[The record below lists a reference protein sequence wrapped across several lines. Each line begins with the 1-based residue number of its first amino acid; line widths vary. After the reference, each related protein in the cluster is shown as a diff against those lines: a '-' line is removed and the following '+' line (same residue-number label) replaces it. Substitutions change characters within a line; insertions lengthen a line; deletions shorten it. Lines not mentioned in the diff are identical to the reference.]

1 MPIIQLNN
9 KKVHILELNPE
20 ASETIVMIHG
30 MFTNSSIFYFNIAPE
45 LAKKYHVVLY
55 DLRSHG
61 LSEQIDHGYN
71 LKNLSQDLL
80 DLLDFMKLSQ
90 VDLVGYSFGGLIAMY
105 TAIHFPEKVKKLAI
119 IESPITDRDGQADN
133 IVEKFGNEFLDH
145 YMQNYSIS
153 TNLVP
158 SKRQLE
164 KNKKLYNY
172 LLHETSMPQD
182 LSKDKRFSTEENMNR
197 IQQKTLLLYGDDS
210 DCLPD
215 GKFLETCISDCV
227 IFTGKGDHNI
237 PVQNPEWINK
247 KLKEFFS

>member
-1 MPIIQLNN
+1 MPIIQTNNN
-9 KKVHILELNPE
+9 KTHILELNRE

-61 LSEQIDHGYN
+61 LSERIDHGYD
-71 LKNLSQDLL
+71 LKTLTQDLL
-80 DLLDFMKLSQ
+80 DILDAMKLSQ
-90 VDLVGYSFGGLIAMY
+90 VDLVGYSFGGIIALY
-105 TAIHFPEKVKKLAI
+105 TAIHFPEKVKKLAV
-119 IESPITDRDGQADN
+119 IESPITDRDGETER
-133 IVEKFGNEFLDH
+133 IIEKFGDEFLEH
-145 YMQNYSIS
+145 YMKNYSIS

-164 KNKKLYNY
+164 KNKKLYHF

-182 LSKDKRFSTEENMNR
+182 LVKDKQFSTRENMNQV
-197 IQQKTLLLYGDDS
+197 QQETLLLYGTDS

-215 GKFLETCISDCV
+215 GEFLKSCIPNSTL
-227 IFTGKGDHNI
+227 FTGKGDHNI

-247 KLKEFFS
+247 ELSVFFS